1 MKFISNLIG
10 ARRRV
15 VNKNDV
21 PHSLTLYVI
30 FSILVVL
37 IYTVVELIVSTI
49 SGISHDTLTTCVYG
63 FFAGEVVVC
72 GLIKIFK
79 LKNKEDMNNGLE
91 E

>member
-1 MKFISNLIG
+1 MDKEI
-10 ARRRV
+10 
-15 VNKNDV
+15 KNDV
-21 PHSLTLYVI
+21 PRSLTLYVV

-37 IYTVVELIVSTI
+37 IYTIVELIVSTI

-79 LKNKEDMNNGLE
+79 LKTAKEDE
-91 E
+91 

>member
-1 MKFISNLIG
+1 MEKRNQENEI
-10 ARRRV
+10 
-15 VNKNDV
+15 

-37 IYTVVELIVSTI
+37 IYTIVELVISTI
-49 SGISHDTLTTCVYG
+49 SGISHDTLTTCVYS

-79 LKNKEDMNNGLE
+79 LKKGDD
-91 E
+91 